1 MRLAPWVPPG
11 TRTASALGAPVAAP
25 TPARAVG
32 PDAALPLREHE
43 LVALWL
49 LGRTPPAVLPWP
61 LLRAGRA
68 GRGPGPDVREA
79 AFHGPDGVVRCG
91 DVEVHLTAS
100 DFVRHGHLQDPAYA
114 DVALHLVWVDDRP
127 LRGAPQPL
135 PGGGSA
141 PTVEVAPA
149 LGHDP
154 SRLRRLVRQGPG
166 GAEPCAAGARD
177 RGLAAT
183 VELVRAQ
190 GRRRLAE
197 RAWRAAELAAGHGW
211 DGAWEVLLDGALRGS
226 AGRRRETEGDRA
238 VLAAQVGASLAT
250 HGRGDTSR
258 LSGHGDTQAASGHGD
273 TPWASGHGDAPA
285 ASRHGDA
292 PRATD
297 VLRPLRALAVDGGA
311 RPRALIAALRV
322 EGAIGPGRAAE
333 LGWNAALPL
342 LTAAAAAY
350 DDAPLARATAQLAER
365 WPAPRPY
372 GRTRA
377 LAGLLGAPPRG
388 AGAQHAQ
395 GLLHLQDLWCERG
408 GCGRCPAS

>member
-1 MRLAPWVPPG
+1 MAAPGMGPPG

-32 PDAALPLREHE
+32 ADAALPLREYE

-79 AFHGPDGVVRCG
+79 AFHGPDGVVHCG
-91 DVEVHLTAS
+91 DVEVHLSAS
-100 DFVRHGHLQDPAYA
+100 DFVRHGHLEDPAYA

-149 LGHDP
+149 LGDDP

-250 HGRGDTSR
+250 HG
-258 LSGHGDTQAASGHGD
+258 HGDTPAASGHGD
-273 TPWASGHGDAPA
+273 VAIDVARDGTPWAP
-285 ASRHGDA
+285 
-292 PRATD
+292 D

-342 LTAAAAAY
+342 LAAAAAAY

-408 GCGRCPAS
+408 GCGRCPASWQEGRPARP